1 MKYISKETE
10 AALFQEFQSGNESGF
25 AKIYQQFKPL
35 VISRVNK
42 LIDKNYNHL
51 RDELESVAN
60 EALWNAAK
68 TFDLERGCLFT
79 TYATHCIDRAIQHQ
93 MRKYREGRQHI
104 KEYSHEIFE
113 ECVIDVNSEGGYEV
127 PITDPFPCRT
137 ESILSE
143 LTQFCKP
150 EELAVLGLIY
160 NDEDV
165 WHKNGNLNNAAIAR
179 KLGISREAVRRI
191 IVNLRTN
198 RPLWSTICELSPH

>member
-1 MKYISKETE
+1 MRRISEEE
-10 AALFQEFQSGNESGF
+10 AALFQELQSGDERIFS
-25 AKIYQQFKPL
+25 KIHQQFKPL

-42 LIDKNYNHL
+42 RIDEDCEHL
-51 RDELESVAN
+51 RDDLKSAAD

-79 TYATHCIDRAIQHQ
+79 TYATRCIDRAIQHQ
-93 MRKYREGRQHI
+93 MRKYREERQHI

-113 ECVIDVNSEGGYEV
+113 ECVIDVNSESGYEI

-137 ESILSE
+137 ESILPE
-143 LTQFCKP
+143 LTQFCEP

-160 NDEDV
+160 NDEEV

-179 KLGISREAVRRI
+179 KLGISRETVRRI
-191 IVNLRTN
+191 IVNLHTN